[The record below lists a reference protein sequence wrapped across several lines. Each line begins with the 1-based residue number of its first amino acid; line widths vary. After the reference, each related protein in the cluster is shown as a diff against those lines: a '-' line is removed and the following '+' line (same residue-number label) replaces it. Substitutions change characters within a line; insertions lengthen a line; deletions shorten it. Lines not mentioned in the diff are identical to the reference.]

1 VDPGPVLVDQA
12 QRGLWV
18 PIILSRPLIWPHSPW
33 DKRRSSRHLATRG
46 PPGRPGTAASV
57 RALVLEMVRDNPGWG
72 CRRIHG
78 ELAGLGHAPGAR
90 AEGLDHWSDEPGAAA
105 AVRDGAAPGA
115 NTPAPGAGR
124 AVFDKPGLLGP
135 CARATTERLAHE
147 ALPSRGSPRLVEG
160 AAAPV
165 PAAAGHARAAACR
178 HVP

>member
-1 VDPGPVLVDQA
+1 
-12 QRGLWV
+12 
-18 PIILSRPLIWPHSPW
+18 
-33 DKRRSSRHLATRG
+33 
-46 PPGRPGTAASV
+46 V

-135 CARATTERLAHE
+135 CARATTEQPPRTKRAHKK
-147 ALPSRGSPRLVEG
+147 
-160 AAAPV
+160 
-165 PAAAGHARAAACR
+165 
-178 HVP
+178 